1 MASWEY
7 LGGLLVVLTP
17 LVGIPLT
24 AITFY
29 LRALREQHT
38 GKLSELAQRADR
50 LDEQADTLN
59 RRINEVERDCTTKE
73 EWVRESMLA
82 RGERQWLTEAVVS
95 LQAETQAAD
104 GGLAGRIDRATRA
117 TLAASERL
125 ERLCESLNETGGP
138 PPEPLTGG
146 TSVKAEQ
153 PERQR

>member
-1 MASWEY
+1 MTSWEY
-7 LGGLLVVLTP
+7 LGGLLAVLTP

-38 GKLSELAQRADR
+38 GKLSELVQRADR
-50 LDEQADTLN
+50 LDELADTLN

-73 EWVRESMLA
+73 EWIRESMLA
-82 RGERQWLTEAVVS
+82 RGERQWLTEAVVG

-117 TLAASERL
+117 TLAASEQL
-125 ERLCESLNETGGP
+125 ERLCESLNETAPTPPGP
-138 PPEPLTGG
+138 LADG
-146 TSVKAEQ
+146 TSFKGEQ